1 MSHNLVTIKGANMCI
16 QKSLILSVPGGGGHD
31 LVISSP
37 TDFVKANRTEILE
50 KLQLCKTLKHFKF
63 TGSVRSVVDV
73 IKLFLE
79 EI

>member
-50 KLQLCKTLKHFKF
+50 KLQLNGTNIKSFINKC
-63 TGSVRSVVDV
+63 VD
-73 IKLFLE
+73 INN
-79 EI
+79 II